1 MQLPNL
7 KALQAGD
14 ETEWD
19 IAFGWLWPVAFTV
32 ASNKIQQ
39 YLPEDVE
46 DVAIE
51 ALEKLVE
58 KVRDLKS
65 SEELRPLIASIAHHC
80 SVDRLRRHFANKRGS
95 GQTQSLDS
103 KQQDGG
109 DTMDVA
115 ARDAS
120 PLDTLEHKEL
130 ATILRRLLVELNP
143 PQGDILADFFLHEL
157 TYAEIANKHQVAIGS
172 VGVYLKRGL
181 EAMRLILAR
190 RQNS

>member
-14 ETEWD
+14 EAEWD
-19 IAFGWLWPVAFTV
+19 IAFDWLWPVAFAV

-65 SEELRPLIASIAHHC
+65 SEELRPLVASIAHHC
-80 SVDRLRRHFANKRGS
+80 SVDRLRRHFADKRGS
-95 GQTQSLDS
+95 GQTQSLDA
-103 KQQDGG
+103 KQQGDGPVI
-109 DTMDVA
+109 DVA
-115 ARDAS
+115 AKDAS
-120 PLDTLEHKEL
+120 PLNNLEHKEL
-130 ATILRRLLVELNP
+130 AAILRRLLVELKP

-157 TYAEIANKHQVAIGS
+157 SYAEISNKRHVPIGS